1 MVIPWGGGD
10 DMHPAIRALE
20 YYDFLFSVESPLT
33 VPKDIKNPTK
43 TEYNEFLMGK
53 VGDFQQGFTRCK
65 DYKIREFVRQRGVG
79 KMIVLAT
86 VKKIYKSLKTSD
98 YTDDFLKS
106 YGINRNEFF
115 KPEKQ
120 RTVHAISVILDSITF
135 DEMHEIAQPSA
146 LWNQKTRLTKKTID
160 GKPMPEC
167 WFAISFK
174 WSGDTEHRRAIRI
187 DTQGNVCD
195 YGFADEMCWY

>member
-1 MVIPWGGGD
+1 MNRIID
-10 DMHPAIRALE
+10 L
-20 YYDFLFSVESPLT
+20 YDQLYSLESPLT

-43 TEYNEFLMGK
+43 TEYKEFLWGK
-53 VGDFQQGFTRCK
+53 VGDFQQGFVRCK
-65 DYKIREFVRQRGVG
+65 DYKIREFVRQYGVG
-79 KMIVLAT
+79 KKILLSIVN
-86 VKKIYKSLKTSD
+86 KMYKALKTSD

-120 RTVHAISVILDSITF
+120 RTINIVSVILDSITF
-135 DEMHEIAQPSA
+135 DKIHDIAEPSE
-146 LWNQKTRLTKKTID
+146 LWNKKTRLTKTTID

-167 WFAISFK
+167 WFAIPFN
-174 WSGDTEHRRAIRI
+174 WSGDNEHKRAIRI
-187 DTQGNVCD
+187 AVDGTVCD

>member
-1 MVIPWGGGD
+1 MNRIID
-10 DMHPAIRALE
+10 L
-20 YYDFLFSVESPLT
+20 YDQLYSLESPLT
-33 VPKDIKNPTK
+33 LPKDIKNPTK
-43 TEYNEFLMGK
+43 TEYKEFLWGK

-65 DYKIREFVRQRGVG
+65 DYKIREFVRQYGVG
-79 KMIVLAT
+79 KKILLST
-86 VKKIYKSLKTSD
+86 VNKMYKALKTSD

-120 RTVHAISVILDSITF
+120 RTINIVSVILDSITF
-135 DEMHEIAQPSA
+135 DKIHEIAEPSE
-146 LWNQKTRLTKKTID
+146 LWNKKTRLTKTTID

-167 WFAISFK
+167 WFAIPFN
-174 WSGDTEHRRAIRI
+174 WSGDNEHKRAIRI
-187 DTQGNVCD
+187 AADGTVCD

>member
-1 MVIPWGGGD
+1 MNRIVD
-10 DMHPAIRALE
+10 L
-20 YYDFLFSVESPLT
+20 YDKLYSLESPLT

-43 TEYNEFLMGK
+43 TEYKEFLWGK

-65 DYKIREFVRQRGVG
+65 DYKIREFVRQYGVG
-79 KMIVLAT
+79 KKILLAT
-86 VKKIYKSLKTSD
+86 VNKMYKALKTSD

-106 YGINRNEFF
+106 YGIDRNEFF

-120 RTVHAISVILDSITF
+120 RTINIVSVILDSITF
-135 DEMHEIAQPSA
+135 DKIHEIGEPSE
-146 LWNQKTRLTKKTID
+146 LWNKKTRLTKTTID

-167 WFAISFK
+167 WFAIPFN
-174 WSGDTEHRRAIRI
+174 WSGDNEHKRAIRI
-187 DTQGNVCD
+187 STDGIVCD

>member
-1 MVIPWGGGD
+1 MNRIVD
-10 DMHPAIRALE
+10 L
-20 YYDFLFSVESPLT
+20 YDKLYSLESPLT

-43 TEYNEFLMGK
+43 TEYKEFLWGK

-65 DYKIREFVRQRGVG
+65 DYKIREFVRQYGVG
-79 KMIVLAT
+79 KKILLAT
-86 VKKIYKSLKTSD
+86 VNKMYKALKTSD

-106 YGINRNEFF
+106 YGIDRNEFF

-120 RTVHAISVILDSITF
+120 RTINIVSVILDSITF
-135 DEMHEIAQPSA
+135 DKINEIAEPSE
-146 LWNQKTRLTKKTID
+146 LWNKKTRLTKTTID

-167 WFAISFK
+167 WFAIPFN
-174 WSGDTEHRRAIRI
+174 WSGDNEHKRAIRI
-187 DTQGNVCD
+187 STDGIVCD